1 MGDPAGIGPEVT
13 LKALLDPAAEKA
25 GPFLLVGSEQVFERT
40 ASQLGLKF
48 SAEVISKPSEI
59 SDAESPRLLL
69 QTSSD
74 PSKSPY
80 LSGQLTP
87 QGAQASALAVETAT
101 RLCLSG
107 AVDAM
112 VTAPLTKQGLAMAGR
127 DFPGHTEMLAALAG
141 TPGEEL
147 MLLVGGGLRVAL
159 VTTHVAI
166 ADLPKLI
173 TTETVLRRL
182 RTLDAGLRNDFGLDS
197 PRIAVL
203 ALNPHAGEGG
213 RFGNEE
219 QQQISPAIEQ
229 ARNLSINASGPHP
242 ADTAF
247 LKAISGSFDAILAT
261 YHDQGLAV
269 LKTLAFDSGVNV
281 TMGLPL
287 VRTSP
292 DHGTAYDIAGTG
304 KASERSML
312 EAILLA
318 RDIAR
323 RRG

>member
-13 LKALLDPAAEKA
+13 LKAISNSAAKKA
-25 GPFLLVGSEQVFERT
+25 GPYLLVGSSQVFERT
-40 ASQLGLKF
+40 ARQLGLNF
-48 SAEVISKPSEI
+48 SAKVISKPDEI
-59 SDAESPRLLL
+59 SGTESDTLLL
-69 QTSSD
+69 QTSLD
-74 PSKSPY
+74 SPEIPD
-80 LSGQLTP
+80 LNGKLTP
-87 QGAQASALAVETAT
+87 QGALASALAVEEAT
-101 RLCLSG
+101 QLCLSG
-107 AVDAM
+107 TVEAM
-112 VTAPLTKQGLAMAGR
+112 VTAPLTKQGLALAGR

-166 ADLPKLI
+166 ADLPQLI
-173 TTETVLRRL
+173 TTPKVLQRL
-182 RTLDAGLRNDFGLDS
+182 RTLDAGLRKDFGLNS

-229 ARNLSINASGPHP
+229 ARNSGIDASGPHP

-247 LKAISGSFDAILAT
+247 FKAINGEYDAVLAT

-269 LKTLAFDSGVNV
+269 LKTLAFDTGVNV

-292 DHGTAYDIAGTG
+292 DHGTAYDIAGSG

-318 RDIAR
+318 RLIAS